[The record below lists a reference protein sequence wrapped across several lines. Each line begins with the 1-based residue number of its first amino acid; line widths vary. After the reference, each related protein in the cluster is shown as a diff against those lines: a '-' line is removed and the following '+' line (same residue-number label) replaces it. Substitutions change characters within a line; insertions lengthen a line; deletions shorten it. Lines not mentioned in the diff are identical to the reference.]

1 MSNTETPLYA
11 HNRRAAGMHSGCL
24 AYALA
29 AAIVIALLALPGVIM
44 ALLGIV
50 TGGAK

>member
-1 MSNTETPLYA
+1 MAKTETPLYA

-29 AAIVIALLALPGVIM
+29 AAIVIALLALPGIIM
-44 ALLGIV
+44 AVLGIV

>member
-11 HNRRAAGMHSGCL
+11 HNRRAAGMHSGCI

-29 AAIVIALLALPGVIM
+29 AAIVIAMLALPGIIM
-44 ALLGIV
+44 AVCGIV
-50 TGGAK
+50 SGGAR